1 MNLTELRHILDEKLS
16 VWAPLDR
23 QELLDD
29 IESLTAIYPFN
40 DYEYLASHLI
50 AASTLSIGEYR
61 TLRQEY
67 IAQNMFLPIIEI
79 AGPRPFGETWAQS
92 HIISLDHRIIKPTS
106 SIDPSY
112 RGHYDVLALV
122 AS

>member
-1 MNLTELRHILDEKLS
+1 MNLTELRHILDKKLS
-16 VWAPLDR
+16 AWSPLDR

-29 IESLTAIYPFN
+29 IESLPAIYPFN

-79 AGPRPFGETWAQS
+79 A
-92 HIISLDHRIIKPTS
+92 
-106 SIDPSY
+106 
-112 RGHYDVLALV
+112 
-122 AS
+122 